1 MKHYLNNK
9 VSAALAALNYLNV
22 VKLTFEKPRVEAHG
36 DLTTNIAMLL
46 AKNLGKNPR
55 AIAQEIVRALEVEP
69 EYVSNV
75 DIAGPGFINFRFTER
90 FFNHQVGIIL
100 SQGDSFGRSTAG
112 EKKKTQVEFVSANP
126 TGPLSVGHGRQAA
139 IGDTIAN
146 LLEWT
151 GHEVTREYYYNNAG
165 RQMRLLAESTYAR
178 YRQLFDE
185 TFAFPEDG
193 YQGDYIRDI
202 AQHLKDERGDALCS
216 VEREKA
222 IEQCKTSAEEALF
235 ADIKAV
241 LARMGV
247 KFDVFYNE
255 DSLYT
260 SGKIQEVIAEFRKQG
275 LAYDQDGAVW
285 LKATALGLDQDRVIV
300 KSTGEP
306 TYRLPDIA
314 YHREK
319 FRRGFELV
327 VDIFGADHIATIPD
341 VLAGL
346 KALGYDPEKVKVV
359 IHQFV
364 TLMRDGVQ
372 VKMSKRSANFVTL
385 DELIEEVGS
394 DAVRFFFLMRAV
406 SSHLEFDL
414 NLAKEQSDKNPV
426 YYVQYAHARIASI
439 LRFAESEGLFLPS
452 GHASPT
458 HRQAGSGPTTKS
470 GDINYGLLVQL
481 EEVALVKLL
490 MEFPDTV
497 ESACTSFEP
506 QRITTYLH
514 DVATAFHRF
523 YHEHRVVIP
532 ERDLSLAR
540 LALSQASKTVLANGC
555 KILGISAPDRM

>member
-1 MKHYLNNK
+1 MKRYLNEK
-9 VSAALAALNYLNV
+9 VSAALASLGYLNAA
-22 VKLTFEKPRVEAHG
+22 KLTFETPRVRAHG

-46 AKNLGKNPR
+46 TKSLGKNPR
-55 AIAQEIVRALEVEP
+55 AIAQEIVSALKIEP
-69 EYVSNV
+69 EYVSGV

-90 FFNHQVGIIL
+90 FFNHQIATIVA
-100 SQGDSFGRSTAG
+100 QGGSFGSSAIG
-112 EKKKTQVEFVSANP
+112 GKKKTQVEFVSANP

-151 GHEVTREYYYNNAG
+151 GHDVTREYYYNNAG
-165 RQMRLLAESTYAR
+165 RQMRILAESTYAR
-178 YRQLFDE
+178 YRQLFDSSLP
-185 TFAFPEDG
+185 FPDDG
-193 YQGDYIRDI
+193 YQGDYIKEI
-202 AQHLKDERGDALCS
+202 AQRLKGERGDALCS
-216 VEREKA
+216 IDKEKG
-222 IEQCKTSAEEALF
+222 IEQCKAFAEEALF
-235 ADIKAV
+235 VEIKAV

-260 SGKIQEVIAEFRKQG
+260 SGKIQDVIEEFRKKG
-275 LAYDQDGAVW
+275 VAYDQDGAVW
-285 LKATALGLDQDRVIV
+285 LKATALGLEQDRVIV

-327 VDIFGADHIATIPD
+327 VDVFGADHIATYPD
-341 VLAGL
+341 VLAGIR
-346 KALGYDPEKVKVV
+346 ALGYDPEKVKVV

-364 TLMRDGVQ
+364 TLMRDGQQ

-385 DELIEEVGS
+385 DELIDEVGS

-414 NLAKEQSDKNPV
+414 NLAKEQSEKNPV

-439 LRFAESEGLFLPS
+439 LRFAESEGLFPS
-452 GHASPT
+452 GPAVEA
-458 HRQAGSGPTTKS
+458 RA
-470 GDINYGLLVQL
+470 INYSLLVQP
-481 EEVALVKLL
+481 EEIALVKLL
-490 MEFPDTV
+490 LGFPDAV
-497 ESACTSFEP
+497 ESACGGYEP

-514 DVATAFHRF
+514 DVATAFHKF

-540 LALSQASKTVLANGC
+540 MSLCLAAKTVLANGC
-555 KILGISAPDRM
+555 KILGISAPERM